1 MKKVNNK
8 SQFKAALNSRERVL
22 IVENSNML
30 KAMAVAAWIQRH
42 KIKGAILL
50 ATLTAALTTATVCSA
65 GTAPAIMGV
74 MASGLTVGGIV
85 ISATELFIIAAL
97 ILGIIALLNGYNV
110 GIEVDLDKKRVYLTY
125 KNN

>member
-30 KAMAVAAWIQRH
+30 KAMAVAAWIQRN

-50 ATLTAALTTATVCSA
+50 AALTAATVCSA